1 MTTVLDRFLSYV
13 SYNTQSDPKNDA
25 CPSTPGQRVLA
36 EKLAE
41 ELRAIG
47 VQDAAVDADGYVYGS
62 VPATGKGPAIGL
74 IAHMDTSPDS
84 PGDVKPRIVESY
96 DGSVIRLNGKITLD
110 PAEFPALLAHKGER
124 LVVTDGSSLL
134 GADDKAGAAE
144 IVTAVDRIL
153 RSGKPHGRICIG
165 FTPDEEIG
173 RGADRFDIAR
183 FGADFAYTLD
193 GGELGGI
200 EYENFN
206 AASAVVSIT
215 GKSIHPGAAKGRMV
229 NACLVAME
237 FRALLPEHEQPV
249 CTEGY
254 EGFWHLCEMRGDVE
268 SAELEFIIRDH
279 DMGLFEKRKD
289 AFRRA
294 AAFLQAKYGE
304 DAVRLDIKDS
314 YYNMKEKLAG
324 HMDVVERAERAMRAA
339 GMTPVATPIRGGT
352 DGARL
357 SWMGLPCPNLCTGG
371 QNYHGRQE
379 WVSVDAMEKCVD
391 MICALFDER

>member
-1 MTTVLDRFLSYV
+1 MTVLDRFLSYV
-13 SYNTQSDPKNDA
+13 SYNTQSDPESSS

-41 ELRAIG
+41 DLRG
-47 VQDAAVDADGYVYGS
+47 VGAADAAVDADGYVYAS
-62 VPATGKGPAIGL
+62 VPGTGKGPVIGL
-74 IAHMDTSPDS
+74 IAHMDTSPDC
-84 PGDVKPRIVESY
+84 PGTVHPRLVENY
-96 DGSVIRLNGKITLD
+96 DGGVIPLDGKLTLD
-110 PAEFPALLAHKGER
+110 PADFPALRSHVGER

-144 IVTAVDRIL
+144 IVAAVERIV
-153 RSGKPHGRICIG
+153 RSGKPHGGIRIC

-173 RGADRFDIAR
+173 RGADRFDLPR

-206 AASAVVSIT
+206 AATAVVRIT
-215 GKSIHPGAAKGRMV
+215 GRSIHPGAAKGKMV

-254 EGFWHLCEMRGDVE
+254 EGFWHLCGMRGDVE

-279 DMGLFEKRKD
+279 DMGLFEQRKE

-294 AAFLQAKYGE
+294 AGFLRGQYGE
-304 DAVRLDIKDS
+304 DAVSLDITDS

-324 HMDVVERAERAMRAA
+324 HMDVVERAERAMRSA
-339 GMTPVATPIRGGT
+339 GMEPVSTPIRGGT

-379 WVSVDAMEKCVD
+379 WVSVEAMEKCVD
-391 MICALFDER
+391 MICALFDEA